1 MDTKEG
7 DVIKS
12 FIEFL
17 KLPPTILGALV
28 IVTSAILFLPKSILD
43 VMGLNELQSSYKMLI
58 SITFLISI
66 SLLFVYLLKYSY
78 NKITSKYYKIRFERK
93 FPLAMQSLNVEERQ
107 ILALLYQIPGMTY
120 PLPTTNGVIAR
131 LRSKL
136 MIQFT
141 SNQMIAYGD
150 DLKVPFTITPI
161 AARYIDNHQEFLS
174 VLPKDE
180 VIEIARNMD
189 MY

>member
-1 MDTKEG
+1 
-7 DVIKS
+7 
-12 FIEFL
+12 
-17 KLPPTILGALV
+17 
-28 IVTSAILFLPKSILD
+28 
-43 VMGLNELQSSYKMLI
+43 
-58 SITFLISI
+58 
-66 SLLFVYLLKYSY
+66 
-78 NKITSKYYKIRFERK
+78 
-93 FPLAMQSLNVEERQ
+93 MQSLNVEERQ